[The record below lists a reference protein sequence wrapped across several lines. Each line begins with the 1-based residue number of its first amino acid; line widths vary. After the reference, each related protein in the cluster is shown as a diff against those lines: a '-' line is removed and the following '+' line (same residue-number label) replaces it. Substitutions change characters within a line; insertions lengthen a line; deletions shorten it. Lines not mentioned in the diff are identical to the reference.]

1 MAKRGNKA
9 SGADNAKGYPVQLV
23 IDGERQLSVE
33 EIIDHLFEV
42 AADATSPDQYG
53 LADRGTAENLLKG
66 MGKPGRNAL
75 ARAVAKRASETP
87 ATVAAP
93 VTALDPAGPDDD
105 FEPEVGSYEAPADVP
120 EIAAPPAVASPAPKP
135 AAPAPVSDDA
145 RTARIEALRAMT
157 HEQLESVWGKTTPAK
172 DSLLRCWIVIREF
185 GNGKVA
191 KPAPAA
197 KAPKAPKAPKAAP
210 KTAADPVDPRL
221 AFAKLVTLTF
231 DAFKALQDKRGQ
243 EIVAGSAFAALNG
256 VVNAVLDDAAA
267 AVDVPDGDER
277 VAETEEIQVHTAESP
292 AASAPPAVSE
302 TPAAASAPEAK
313 APGRIADI
321 APAHQAKYIDAL
333 TAEQMQALTV
343 LDRKGGL
350 TTCRTADGAVV
361 SIKSSHLVTRTAA

>member
-33 EIIDHLFEV
+33 EIIDRLFEV
-42 AADATSPDQYG
+42 AADATPPDQYG

-75 ARAVAKRASETP
+75 ARAVA
-87 ATVAAP
+87 
-93 VTALDPAGPDDD
+93 AGPDDD

-256 VVNAVLDDAAA
+256 IVNAVLDDAAA
-267 AVDVPDGDER
+267 AVDV
-277 VAETEEIQVHTAESP
+277 
-292 AASAPPAVSE
+292 PAVSE